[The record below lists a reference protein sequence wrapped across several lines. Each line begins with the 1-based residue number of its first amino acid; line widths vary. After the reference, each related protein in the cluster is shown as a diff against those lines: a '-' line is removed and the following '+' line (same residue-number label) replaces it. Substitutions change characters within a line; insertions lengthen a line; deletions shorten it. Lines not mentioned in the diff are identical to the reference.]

1 MKHNNPTIFKEHP
14 LEALSE
20 TFIQDKKLSDS
31 TVNSY
36 RIVYKKFIQY
46 LKGADIVYPKTSDV
60 IKYREYQRTCGA
72 STYYIHIQM
81 SALKGL
87 FHYLKVNQDRLSL
100 PIHYSYDIM
109 EKIKS
114 EQIQHKIRKP
124 VLTLEEAKHFILS
137 TKRMRHTI
145 HQYRNHAI
153 ISLMITGGL
162 SPHQVVHVTLSDY
175 RMVDGAQVLYLEN
188 RNRRE
193 KDIIRISKGTTQ
205 AIDDYLIKR
214 KDDNPYLF
222 HGHKANRNQPLNR
235 MFFYTMFRQLLKDT
249 GLEYTKITPHS
260 LRHTAALLNLER
272 GASIEQTKA
281 FMRHSSIKSTLVY
294 QDYLNRMKDDSE
306 YQIESLILKE
316 DRDLALEFT
325 QYITYE

>member
-1 MKHNNPTIFKEHP
+1 MKNKHQTSLMEHP
-14 LEALSE
+14 LEALME
-20 TFIQDKKLSDS
+20 TFIREKDLSDS

-36 RIVYKKFIQY
+36 RIVYKKFIRF
-46 LKGADIVYPKTSDV
+46 LKEEDILYPKTSDV
-60 IKYREYQRTCGA
+60 IKFRELERNNGA
-72 STYYIHIQM
+72 STYYIHIQIC
-81 SALKGL
+81 ALKGL
-87 FHYLKVNQDRLSL
+87 FHYLKVNQSRLSL
-100 PIHYSYDIM
+100 PINYSYDMM
-109 EKIKS
+109 ENIKN
-114 EQIQHKIRKP
+114 ERIEHKIRKP
-124 VLTLEEAKHFILS
+124 MLTLEEAKHFILS

-162 SPHQVVHVTLSDY
+162 SPHQIVHVTLSDY
-175 RMVDGAQVLYLEN
+175 RMVDGSQVLYLEN

-306 YQIESLILKE
+306 YQIESFILKE

-325 QYITYE
+325 QYVTYE

>member
-1 MKHNNPTIFKEHP
+1 MKNKHQTSLIEHP

-20 TFIQDKKLSDS
+20 TFIREKDLSDS

-36 RIVYKKFIQY
+36 RIVYKKFIRF
-46 LKGADIVYPKTSDV
+46 LKEEDILYPKTSDV
-60 IKYREYQRTCGA
+60 IKFREIERNNGA
-72 STYYIHIQM
+72 STYYIHIQI

-87 FHYLKVNQDRLSL
+87 FHYLKVNQSRLSL
-100 PIHYSYDIM
+100 PINYSYDMM
-109 EKIKS
+109 ENIKN
-114 EQIQHKIRKP
+114 EHIEHKIRKP
-124 VLTLEEAKHFILS
+124 MLTLEEAKHFILS
-137 TKRMRHTI
+137 TKKMRHTI

-162 SPHQVVHVTLSDY
+162 SPHQIVHVTLSDY

-188 RNRRE
+188 RNRCE

-214 KDDNPYLF
+214 KDNNPYLF

-272 GASIEQTKA
+272 GASIEQTKE

-306 YQIESLILKE
+306 YQIESFVIKE
-316 DRDLALEFT
+316 DRNLALEFT

>member
-1 MKHNNPTIFKEHP
+1 MKNKHQTGLIEHP

-20 TFIQDKKLSDS
+20 TFIREKDLSDS

-36 RIVYKKFIQY
+36 RIVYKKFIRF
-46 LKGADIVYPKTSDV
+46 LKEEDILYPKTSDV
-60 IKYREYQRTCGA
+60 IKFRELERNNGA
-72 STYYIHIQM
+72 STYYIHIQI

-87 FHYLKVNQDRLSL
+87 FHYLKVNQSWLSL
-100 PIHYSYDIM
+100 PINYSYDMM
-109 EKIKS
+109 ENIKN
-114 EQIQHKIRKP
+114 EHIEHKIRKP
-124 VLTLEEAKHFILS
+124 MLTLEEAKHFILS

-162 SPHQVVHVTLSDY
+162 SPHQIVHVTLSDY
-175 RMVDGAQVLYLEN
+175 KMVDGAQVLYLEN